1 MRLSRAALFLL
12 AGLAV
17 GQLLYY
23 YPAMPETMASHFDS
37 AGRPNGFQSRDGFY
51 ALTVAML
58 SMVVVLFGGFR
69 FLFRVLPAS
78 AINVPNREH
87 WLAPER
93 FEETIDF
100 MVRQMEWMGVATLL
114 LLIVVLQG
122 VFEANQSPQP
132 GLGGGIWW
140 VMGGYFLFT
149 AVWLVRFLG
158 RFRKP
163 QSLTAMS

>member
-17 GQLLYY
+17 VQLLYY
-23 YPAMPETMASHFDS
+23 YPAMPEPMASHFDS
-37 AGRPNGFQSRDGFY
+37 AGRPNGFQSRGGFF
-51 ALTVAML
+51 ALTAAML
-58 SMVVVLFGGFR
+58 MMVVVLFGGFR
-69 FLFRVLPAS
+69 FLFHVLPLT

-114 LLIVVLQG
+114 LLILVLQG
-122 VFEANQSPQP
+122 VFEANQASEPR
-132 GLGGGIWW
+132 LGGAIWW
-140 VMGGYFLFT
+140 VLGGFLSYT
-149 AVWLVRFLG
+149 AVWLVRFLR

-163 QSLTAMS
+163 QNLTAMS

>member
-1 MRLSRAALFLL
+1 MRLSRTALILL

-17 GQLLYY
+17 VQLVYY
-23 YPAMPETMASHFDS
+23 YAAMPETMASHFDG

-51 ALTVAML
+51 ALTAAML

-100 MVRQMEWMGVATLL
+100 MVRQMEWMGVATLI
-114 LLIVVLQG
+114 LLIFVLQG
-122 VFEANQSPQP
+122 VFEANQSPEP
-132 GLGGGIWW
+132 RLGGAIWW
-140 VMGGYFLFT
+140 ALLGYFSFT
-149 AVWLVRFLG
+149 AVWLVRFLR